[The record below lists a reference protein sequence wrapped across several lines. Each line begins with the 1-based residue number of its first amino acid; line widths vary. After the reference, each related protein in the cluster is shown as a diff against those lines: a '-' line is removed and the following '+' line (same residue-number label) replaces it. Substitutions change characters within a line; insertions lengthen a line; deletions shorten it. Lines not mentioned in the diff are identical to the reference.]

1 MLFSV
6 QEIIE
11 EGESS
16 RAKDV
21 LNDER
26 YKSFK
31 VNLWGLLLLLKIEY
45 ISFWLVRNLLIDAT
59 IL

>member
-31 VNLWGLLLLLKIEY
+31 VNL
-45 ISFWLVRNLLIDAT
+45 
-59 IL
+59 

>member
-45 ISFWLVRNLLIDAT
+45 ISFWLVRNLLIDTT